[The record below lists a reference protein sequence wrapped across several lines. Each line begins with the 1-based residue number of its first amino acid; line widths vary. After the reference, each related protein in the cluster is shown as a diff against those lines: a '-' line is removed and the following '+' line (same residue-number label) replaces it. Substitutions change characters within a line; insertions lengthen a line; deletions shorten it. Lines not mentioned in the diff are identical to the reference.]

1 MVKPTVATVK
11 QKIDDHV
18 DACADRYMLIEKRL
32 NRIEV
37 LIITASLSSIGLL
50 LKLVLILLNE

>member
-37 LIITASLSSIGLL
+37 LIITASASSIGLL
-50 LKLVLILLNE
+50 LKLVLF

>member
-32 NRIEV
+32 NRIETIMIGASAS
-37 LIITASLSSIGLL
+37 IIMLL
-50 LKLVLILLNE
+50 LKIIFF

>member
-1 MVKPTVATVK
+1 MPKPTVASVD
-11 QKIDDHV
+11 QKIESHV

-37 LIITASLSSIGLL
+37 LIITASASSIGLL
-50 LKLVLILLNE
+50 LKLVLI